1 MSKIAVVYG
10 STTGNT
16 TDAAKAIAKALGGV
30 PTFDVTK
37 ATAADL
43 ASCEALVL
51 GTSTWGYGDLQ
62 DDWEGNISL
71 LAEAGITGKK
81 VALFGMG
88 DQQSYSD
95 TYVDGMGRLYDAVM
109 AAGAL
114 VVGFWPTAGY
124 EHTESKAVRDG
135 AFVGLALDQ
144 DNQPGMTVAR
154 IQKWTKSLVEELA

>member
-30 PTFDVTK
+30 PAIDVTK

-43 ASCEALVL
+43 IAYDALVL
-51 GTSTWGYGDLQ
+51 GTSTWGGGDLQ
-62 DDWEGNISL
+62 DDWEGKLSL

-88 DQQSYSD
+88 DQQSYCD
-95 TYVDGMGRLYDAVM
+95 TYVDGMGILYDAVV
-109 AAGAL
+109 AAGGQ
-114 VVGFWPTAGY
+114 VVGFWPTEGY

-144 DNQPGMTVAR
+144 DNQSDLTAAR
-154 IQKWTKSLVEELA
+154 IQKWTRSLMEELG